1 MKQFLPLV
9 IGILVASVAFVLMLR
24 KGYFLQV
31 SNYVAE
37 TKEELRRCSWPGK
50 DELVDSTTVVM
61 VAIII
66 LGAFTVG
73 VDFVISMFVRLIT

>member
-1 MKQFLPLV
+1 VKQFLPLV
-9 IGILVASVAFVLMLR
+9 IGILVAGVAFVLMLR
-24 KGYFLQV
+24 KGYFLQI

-37 TKEELRRCSWPGK
+37 TREELRKCSWPGK

-66 LGAFTVG
+66 LGAYTVG
-73 VDFVISMFVRLIT
+73 VDFFISMFVRLIT

>member
-9 IGILVASVAFVLMLR
+9 IGILVAGVAFVLMLR
-24 KGYFLQV
+24 KGYFLKI

-37 TKEELRRCSWPGK
+37 TKEELRKCSWPGK

-66 LGAFTVG
+66 LGAYTVG
-73 VDFVISMFVRLIT
+73 VDFVISLFVRIIT

>member
-9 IGILVASVAFVLMLR
+9 IGILVAGVAFVLMLR
-24 KGYFLQV
+24 KGYFLQI

-37 TKEELRRCSWPGK
+37 TREELRKCSWPGK

-66 LGAFTVG
+66 LGAYTVG
-73 VDFVISMFVRLIT
+73 VDFFISMFVRLIT